1 MYKTLIISALTAAV
15 AIAAPAVHAGDL
27 SERTPAHMTVSVRD
41 IDFQNPAQVQ
51 IAYKRVVAAAQSVCD
66 SDSDDLMTQAADRTC
81 ERQAVKDTLSTLNR
95 PALNQVADYAA
106 AKAPEQF
113 AFNDRR

>member
-1 MYKTLIISALTAAV
+1 MYKTLILSTLTAAV
-15 AIAAPAVHAGDL
+15 AMAAPAVHAGVP
-27 SERTPAHMTVSVRD
+27 SERTPAHVTVSVRD

-51 IAYKRVVAAAQSVCD
+51 VAYQRVVDAAHSVCD
-66 SDSDDLMTQAADRTC
+66 SDSDDAMTQAADRAC

-95 PALNQVADYAA
+95 PALDRVASYAA

-113 AFNDRR
+113 AFNDRH